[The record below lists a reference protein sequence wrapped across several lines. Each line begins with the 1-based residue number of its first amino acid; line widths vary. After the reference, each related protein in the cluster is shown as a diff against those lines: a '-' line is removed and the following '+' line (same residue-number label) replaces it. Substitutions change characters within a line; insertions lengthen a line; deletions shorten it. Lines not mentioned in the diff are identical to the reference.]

1 MVQDPNVASAFN
13 FLVAFYLTRA
23 KDDKEICTHT
33 FRNPLPNLRNLEL
46 RWPLWGPGSSW
57 SFPDQTYASMTNPPF
72 SDTQW
77 HRAASI
83 ANAGSLPRVNDA
95 VSPLSGL
102 ATMLTP
108 HIGFWAS
115 PAIHVSRSFS
125 VSQSPEGLGYPDL
138 SWTSNSQIKEKELE
152 PQT

>member
-1 MVQDPNVASAFN
+1 MVQDPSVASAIY

-23 KDDKEICTHT
+23 KDDKQICTHT
-33 FRNPLPNLRNLEL
+33 FRNPLPNLR
-46 RWPLWGPGSSW
+46 
-57 SFPDQTYASMTNPPF
+57 
-72 SDTQW
+72 
-77 HRAASI
+77 
-83 ANAGSLPRVNDA
+83 RVNA

-102 ATMLTP
+102 ATMLTT

-115 PAIHVSRSFS
+115 PAIHVSRSLS